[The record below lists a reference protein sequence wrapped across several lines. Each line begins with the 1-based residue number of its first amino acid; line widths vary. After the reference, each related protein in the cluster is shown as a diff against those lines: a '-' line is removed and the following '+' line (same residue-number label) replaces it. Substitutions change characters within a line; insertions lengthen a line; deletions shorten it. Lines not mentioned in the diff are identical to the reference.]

1 MAVAAPSAGGSRL
14 LRADSRA
21 RLTQAHARARRRG
34 PASVALSVAGALW
47 SALTASKV
55 LGRMSPALQDA
66 RWLMFY
72 PCTLMYGSFAL
83 LGVY

>member
-1 MAVAAPSAGGSRL
+1 M
-14 LRADSRA
+14 
-21 RLTQAHARARRRG
+21 
-34 PASVALSVAGALW
+34 ALSVAGALW